1 AGLGPLHPL
10 RGCFERHAEAA
21 QQRARLLIRLC
32 RGHDRDLHAAQPVDL
47 VVVDLREDQLLLQAE
62 REVAAAVEAAVRDA
76 LEVANARE
84 RDRHELLVE
93 MPHALAAQRDLQADR
108 HADAQLEVRDRPAGL
123 RDHRT
128 LAGDLGEVRRRGVHG
143 LGVPDRFAHA
153 DVHAGD
159 DDLARGTVDLLHLA
173 TLAAIAAGDDDH
185 LVALADAQIARHYST
200 CSISRLRRG
209 DTLRAGWT
217 RSPRQS
223 RFSLVFIGPP
233 ARARRSS

>member
-1 AGLGPLHPL
+1 IRTA
-10 RGCFERHAEAA
+10 CAA
-21 QQRARLLIRLC
+21 RPAPPSRSAPSARLPLSRFLLLD
-32 RGHDRDLHAAQPVDL
+32 HDRLATPLADA
-47 VVVDLREDQLLLQAE
+47 LLGVLFD
-62 REVAAAVEAAVRDA
+62 AVRDPRGLTA
-76 LEVANARE
+76 VRADHHDLPQGQAHGLVDDPA
-84 RDRHELLVE
+84 LLV
-93 MPHALAAQRDLQADR
+93 
-108 HADAQLEVRDRPAGL
+108 
-123 RDHRT
+123 
-128 LAGDLGEVRRRGVHG
+128 LGRVG
-143 LGVPDRFAHA
+143 LGVAFA